1 MVKEQTRQDEFLLLY
16 EPVQQR
22 ISNYCRVITCNNEH
36 AKDLLS
42 ETILLAYSNFDK
54 IHNKEL
60 FIYYLFGTASRLFKK
75 YLKRK
80 KDLNNYLNLLL
91 IERNE
96 EPRWDEL
103 DFLYF
108 LLDQLP
114 PEQKQTIILFEINGF
129 SIKEITKIQGISES
143 AVKSR
148 LKRGREKLSII
159 LKKIELS
166 NEKLKVV
173 SYGSI

>member
-1 MVKEQTRQDEFLLLY
+1 VKEQTRQEEFLSLY

-22 ISNYCRVITCNNEH
+22 ISNYCRVISSNNEH

-42 ETILLAYSNFDK
+42 ETILSAYSNFEK
-54 IHNKEL
+54 IRNKDL

-80 KDLNNYLNLLL
+80 KDLNNFVSLLPD
-91 IERNE
+91 ERYE
-96 EPRWDEL
+96 EPKWDDM

-108 LLDQLP
+108 LLEQLP
-114 PEQKQTIILFEINGF
+114 LEQKQTIILFEINGF
-129 SIKEITKIQGISES
+129 SIKEISKMHGTSES

-148 LKRGREKLSII
+148 LKRGREKLSMI
-159 LKKIELS
+159 LKKIEKS
-166 NEKLKVV
+166 NEKVKAT
-173 SYGSI
+173 SYGNI

>member
-1 MVKEQTRQDEFLLLY
+1 MTYKTRQEEFLSLY

-54 IHNKEL
+54 IRNKEL

-75 YLKRK
+75 YLRKK
-80 KDLNNYLNLLL
+80 KDLNSFMSHLPQ
-91 IERNE
+91 ERYDESN
-96 EPRWDEL
+96 WDDL
-103 DFLYF
+103 DFLYY
-108 LLDQLP
+108 LLEQLP

-129 SIKEITKIQGISES
+129 SIKEISKIQRISET
-143 AVKSR
+143 AIKSR
-148 LKRGREKLSII
+148 LKRGREKLSSI
-159 LKKIELS
+159 LKKIEMS
-166 NEKLKVV
+166 NEKAKVK
-173 SYGSI
+173 SYENI